1 MKRIAMRSLGT
12 LLVLLWASSCV
23 PYSDNPLTA
32 PGVQDI
38 DKSICGTWF
47 WRDGDEQGYVHIGL
61 DDESKLLRIVMLEL
75 GKGGQL
81 DLSEY
86 SAHTSLLGNNRYL
99 NLKPLRAAGSDNGY
113 IFVKYATSAEFLDI
127 SLMDINF
134 VEKAV
139 RDGLIKGALSEKAMY
154 SSAHIT
160 DTSRNLQ
167 SFFLKYDR
175 DMFKEK
181 KRLHKL
187 NLPEQAE
194 SPR

>member
-12 LLVLLWASSCV
+12 LLVLLWTSSCV
-23 PYSDNPLTA
+23 PYSDNPLIA
-32 PGVQDI
+32 SGVQDI

-47 WRDGDEQGYVHIGL
+47 WKDGDEQGYVHIGL

-75 GKGGQL
+75 DKDGQL
-81 DLSEY
+81 DVSEY
-86 SAHTSLLGNNRYL
+86 SAHTSLLKSDRYL
-99 NLKPLRAAGSDNGY
+99 NLKWLRPSGSNNGF
-113 IFVKYATSAEFLDI
+113 IFIKYTTSAEFLDI

-160 DTSRNLQ
+160 DTSKNLQ
-167 SFFLKYDR
+167 SFFLKYGR
-175 DMFKEK
+175 DIFKEK

-187 NLPEQAE
+187 NLPEHAE

>member
-1 MKRIAMRSLGT
+1 MKRIAMRSLGA
-12 LLVLLWASSCV
+12 LLVLLWTSSCV

-32 PGVQDI
+32 PGAQEMDT
-38 DKSICGTWF
+38 SICGTWF
-47 WRDGDEQGYVHIGL
+47 WKDGDEQGYVHIGL

-75 GKGGQL
+75 DKGGQL

-86 SAHTSLLGNNRYL
+86 SAHTSLLGKNRYL
-99 NLKPLRAAGSDNGY
+99 NLKPLRPARSIDGY
-113 IFVKYATSAEFLDI
+113 LFVKYTASTESLDI

-134 VEKAV
+134 VDKAV
-139 RDGLIKGALSEKAMY
+139 RDGLIKSAISKEATY

-160 DTSRNLQ
+160 DTSKNLQ

-175 DMFKEK
+175 DIFKEK
-181 KRLHKL
+181 SRLHKL
-187 NLPEQAE
+187 TLPEQAA